1 MNLMKNVS
9 WIKTQF
15 SDYKTLSQ
23 LVANFNFSVLFKGLV
38 SLNTLIINI
47 KKKKKKK
54 SRYILS
60 DR

>member
-23 LVANFNFSVLFKGLV
+23 LVANFTFSVLFKGLV
-38 SLNTLIINI
+38 SLNTLIRKL

-54 SRYILS
+54 IKIHTE
-60 DR
+60 